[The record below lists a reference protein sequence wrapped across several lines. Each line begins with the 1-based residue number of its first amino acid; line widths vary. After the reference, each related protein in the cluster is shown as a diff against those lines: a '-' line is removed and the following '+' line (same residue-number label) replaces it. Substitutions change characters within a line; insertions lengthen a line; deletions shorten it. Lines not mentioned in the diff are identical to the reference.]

1 MIFTLFTLKSNQTK
15 STDQELNIL
24 LLNNCNTRISISI
37 ISFQVPNQ
45 KSDQSQT
52 NSAENKEAKK
62 FIKRDP
68 SSYYEWSCNNE
79 VVNQEPNNSTN
90 ETTNGTSNDS
100 SKSSNGAAN
109 TMEEDD
115 KNSKASKF
123 IFRFKPKNNKKLRFL
138 LFICHSKLQKKRFT
152 R

>member
-1 MIFTLFTLKSNQTK
+1 MIFTPSKQTGH
-15 STDQELNIL
+15 ELNIL
-24 LLNNCNTRISISI
+24 PHNHCNTMICISI

-52 NSAENKEAKK
+52 SSAENKDAKK

-79 VVNQEPNNSTN
+79 IVNQEPNNSTN
-90 ETTNGTSNDS
+90 ETNGTSNDS

-109 TMEEDD
+109 TIEEDD
-115 KNSKASKF
+115 KNTKASKF
-123 IFRFKPKNNKKLRFL
+123 ISRFKPKNNKKLRSL
-138 LFICHSKLQKKRFT
+138 LFICHSKLLENFT